1 MASSPEVPPPRAAAP
16 ACRGLLTPQ
25 KHKKKEKKR
34 RKILY
39 YAGTRAREYFIRR
52 NRVTLIR
59 HRKERAR
66 IVHANTLQE
75 KELKHGLVHFCF
87 LLCELAKNDDDDD
100 DDDDILSDEEDP
112 ASPRS
117 SSSSFFLFAVRVRYS
132 HQRGSRRWW

>member
-1 MASSPEVPPPRAAAP
+1 LNAVSWPPAAGP
-16 ACRGLLTPQ
+16 PHTLK
-25 KHKKKEKKR
+25 KHTKKEKKR

-39 YAGTRAREYFIRR
+39 ETGTRARKYFIRR
-52 NRVTLIR
+52 NRVTLFR

-66 IVHANTLQE
+66 IVQANTLQE
-75 KELKHGLVHFCF
+75 KDLKHGLLPFCF
-87 LLCELAKNDDDDD
+87 LVRELAKNDDDDD

-132 HQRGSRRWW
+132 HQRGSRW